1 MALEEKT
8 FGQIKHEGDSFF
20 VDNENEDK
28 VRFVACGPEKKMTD
42 FFIKN
47 MNTAF
52 DKACDAVLKA
62 GENDSFSRSLDLI
75 LEVYEGL
82 EKQAVGMAERK
93 SVCKGELADFVN
105 TLVSNLGKIA
115 LASMLQRS
123 KPKRTANVFDD
134 NGDYKLYV
142 DVKKKHIDVKTTG
155 SLNNLL
161 LLDGTSVEQLLVP
174 EATVLIRL
182 RPAAEKRLAS
192 HLNVCCETL
201 RGLIK
206 DGVSD
211 LSAIKDKLNDLLNEN
226 EKKCNE
232 LSKLAR
238 DFSSE
243 RMKFKPDSEEY
254 EKLTTQYFDTF
265 EEKSKIS
272 ESSEAIKAMSRNVL
286 YDLYASD
293 APLSAVNLKREILR
307 SILDSSYE
315 LWQFDVPGFVT
326 RDDVKFLTS
335 GDAYKIAGNQ
345 TLNDAPLGN
354 DSFYVRAA
362 DLRPFNQIV
371 EFL

>member
-47 MNTAF
+47 MNSAF
-52 DKACDAVLKA
+52 DKACDAVLKE
-62 GENDSFSRSLDLI
+62 GENDSFSCSLDSI

-82 EKQAVGMAERK
+82 KKQAVEMAERK

-105 TLVSNLGKIA
+105 TLVTNLGKIA
-115 LASMLQRS
+115 LGSMFQKS

-142 DVKKKHIDVKTTG
+142 DVKKKHIDVKATG
-155 SLNNLL
+155 FLNNLL

-182 RPAAEKRLAS
+182 RPAAEKHLAD
-192 HLNVCCETL
+192 HLIVCCETL
-201 RGLIK
+201 EGLIK

-211 LSAIKDKLNDLLNEN
+211 LSAILEKIANLTNEN

-232 LSKLAR
+232 LSKSASDSLR
-238 DFSSE
+238 E
-243 RMKFKPDSEEY
+243 RGKFKFDSEEY
-254 EKLTTQYFDTF
+254 AKLTTQYLDAYK
-265 EEKSKIS
+265 EKNKI
-272 ESSEAIKAMSRNVL
+272 EQSSTAIRYMKFVL
-286 YDLYASD
+286 RDLYVPGAQ
-293 APLSAVNLKREILR
+293 LSVVKLKRETLWR
-307 SILDSSYE
+307 ILDSSYE

-326 RDDVKFLTS
+326 RDDVKFLTTC
-335 GDAYKIAGNQ
+335 DAYKISGNQ
-345 TLNDAPLGN
+345 TLNGAPLGN

-362 DLRPFNQIV
+362 DLRPFDKIF
-371 EFL
+371 EIL